1 MNVDG
6 DKQQEI
12 EIENLE
18 DTLTKLKNQRGVTL
32 THLERLMMYQKY
44 LEAVVETATQYH
56 EINDLLLRSPF
67 ILASPI
73 QIEKRNPSGCH
84 ICIHH
89 TFCFLDVDTGAFSH
103 RLSFP
108 YPDTERIFIYF
119 TWSCKKTW

>member
-6 DKQQEI
+6 EEQQEI

-73 QIEKRNPSGCH
+73 QI
-84 ICIHH
+84 
-89 TFCFLDVDTGAFSH
+89 
-103 RLSFP
+103 
-108 YPDTERIFIYF
+108 
-119 TWSCKKTW
+119 